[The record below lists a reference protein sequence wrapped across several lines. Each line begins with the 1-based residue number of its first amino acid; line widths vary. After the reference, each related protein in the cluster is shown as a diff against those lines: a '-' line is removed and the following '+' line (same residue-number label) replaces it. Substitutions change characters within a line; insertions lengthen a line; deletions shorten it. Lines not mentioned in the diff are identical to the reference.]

1 MDKIGLSCNKLSE
14 RNISFHSYRHTF
26 ASILAN
32 KNVPELF
39 IRKLTGHASQEVFNG
54 YTHIELE
61 ELQKALA

>member
-1 MDKIGLSCNKLSE
+1 MNE
-14 RNISFHSYRHTF
+14 ISFHSYRHTF

-32 KNVPELF
+32 KNLPELF